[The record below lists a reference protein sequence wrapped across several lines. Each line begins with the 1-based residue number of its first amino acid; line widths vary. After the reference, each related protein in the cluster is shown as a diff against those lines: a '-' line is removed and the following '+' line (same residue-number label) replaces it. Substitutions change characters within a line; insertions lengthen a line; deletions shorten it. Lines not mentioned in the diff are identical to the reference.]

1 MKGLFIIFEGLSE
14 HNGISKKIIAQKDGF
29 LNNGI
34 DIKLSSLVFDKT
46 NSKRVFSGR
55 TVEKEVIDRYSDNVR
70 ISNYQ
75 RLTCFNGLLNYI
87 KSNGINFIYIRYI
100 HIANYFFI
108 NFLVKLKEMNVLVLL
123 EIPTYPYD
131 LEYKNVGTKQRLL
144 LSIEKKY
151 RKKFNK
157 YVYKIIT
164 FQNYDSIFGVETI
177 KISNGI
183 DISKIPM
190 PVNVRLD
197 DALNLIGVAGLN
209 YWHGF
214 DRLIEGLNIYY
225 SSNPKRVVFFHI
237 VGDTNNI
244 IGNQYKN
251 LVTKYNLESYVIF
264 YDNKIGDELDEVYEK
279 CQFGIGSLGIH
290 RIGISEVKPLKS
302 REYCARGIPFVYSFK
317 DEDFDDK
324 SFILKES
331 PNDSPIDI
339 NRLIDFYYSNNFNNR
354 EIRRFAEENLTW
366 DVQVKRI
373 LEQLKFI

>member
-1 MKGLFIIFEGLSE
+1 
-14 HNGISKKIIAQKDGF
+14 
-29 LNNGI
+29 
-34 DIKLSSLVFDKT
+34 
-46 NSKRVFSGR
+46 
-55 TVEKEVIDRYSDNVR
+55 
-70 ISNYQ
+70 
-75 RLTCFNGLLNYI
+75 
-87 KSNGINFIYIRYI
+87 
-100 HIANYFFI
+100 
-108 NFLVKLKEMNVLVLL
+108 
-123 EIPTYPYD
+123 
-131 LEYKNVGTKQRLL
+131 
-144 LSIEKKY
+144 
-151 RKKFNK
+151 
-157 YVYKIIT
+157 
-164 FQNYDSIFGVETI
+164 
-177 KISNGI
+177 
-183 DISKIPM
+183 M
-190 PVNVRLD
+190 PVNVSVG

-225 SSNPKRVVFFHI
+225 SSNPKRLVYFHI

-244 IGNQYKN
+244 IGNEYKN
-251 LVTKYNLESYVIF
+251 LVTKYNLENYVIF
-264 YDNKIGDELDEVYEK
+264 YGNKIGDELDEVYEK

>member
-1 MKGLFIIFEGLSE
+1 MKGLFIIFEGLTE
-14 HNGISKKIIAQKDGF
+14 YNGISKKIVAQKGGF
-29 LNNGI
+29 VNNGI
-34 DIKLSSLVFDKT
+34 DIKLSSLVFDNS

-55 TVEKEVIDRYSDNVR
+55 IVEKEVIDHYSDNAI
-70 ISNYQ
+70 ISNFQ

-87 KSNGINFIYIRYI
+87 KRNGINFIYIRYI

-108 NFLVKLKEMNVLVLL
+108 NFLNKLKEMNVLVLL
-123 EIPTYPYD
+123 EIPTFPYD
-131 LEYKNVGTKQRLL
+131 LEYKNVGIKQRVL

-157 YVYKIIT
+157 YVDKIIT

-190 PVNVRLD
+190 PVNVSVG

-225 SSNPKRVVFFHI
+225 SSNPKRLVYFHI

-244 IGNQYKN
+244 IGNEYKN
-251 LVTKYNLESYVIF
+251 LVTKYNLENYVIF
-264 YDNKIGDELDEVYEK
+264 YGNKIGDELDEVYEK